1 MNGIFQLCIQNL
13 GPYKGNEARGREY
26 IFLRLDKVC
35 PWEGM
40 EMKTDFSFREKVLL
54 SEIVGKKDR
63 LSNRA
68 EQLSD
73 RAKRG

>member
-1 MNGIFQLCIQNL
+1 MR
-13 GPYKGNEARGREY
+13 ETRRGTKVKPEGGLKEY

-40 EMKTDFSFREKVLL
+40 EMKTDFSFREKVSL

>member
-1 MNGIFQLCIQNL
+1 MILVEI
-13 GPYKGNEARGREY
+13 KMEY

>member
-1 MNGIFQLCIQNL
+1 MH
-13 GPYKGNEARGREY
+13 
-26 IFLRLDKVC
+26 
-35 PWEGM
+35 PWEEM
-40 EMKTDFSFREKVLL
+40 EMKADFSFHEKVLL

-68 EQLSD
+68 EQLSNRAERLST

>member
-1 MNGIFQLCIQNL
+1 MDETKEPVRDKTLGWGGIYVPSL
-13 GPYKGNEARGREY
+13 G
-26 IFLRLDKVC
+26 KVC
-35 PWEGM
+35 PREGM
-40 EMKTDFSFREKVLL
+40 NTKADFFFREKVLL